1 MVSNGKFKLI
11 RNYNSFEVYSKN
23 LTKNNAINHFIEIG
37 AKKFK
42 RIPFEELYNLEK
54 DPYEKNNLAK
64 NKEYKNIK
72 NDLLLKLNDWMD
84 DQNDFI
90 KNNPATLIKPTLHP
104 LDKNSKWNTVP
115 EKLVGKLKEEDYARL
130 HY

>member
-1 MVSNGKFKLI
+1 MN
-11 RNYNSFEVYSKN
+11 
-23 LTKNNAINHFIEIG
+23 
-37 AKKFK
+37 
-42 RIPFEELYNLEK
+42 
-54 DPYEKNNLAK
+54 
-64 NKEYKNIK
+64 
-72 NDLLLKLNDWMD
+72 

-90 KNNPATLIKPTLHP
+90 LNNPATLIKPTLHP